1 MCCAQLLGLQWVSSR
16 LQCVLLDYCE
26 AFNSRIL
33 SPRQFASGMVAAAP
47 HTMNVVALGGAL
59 GETAQLSIRLHP
71 SVAASGVVSVLTT
84 QAADL
89 VTGNKLL
96 RLRD

>member
-1 MCCAQLLGLQWVSSR
+1 MGLLCAQLLGLQWVSSR

-59 GETAQLSIRLHP
+59 GESARFPADRNPSIFQAT
-71 SVAASGVVSVLTT
+71 SVSAAVSTT
-84 QAADL
+84 
-89 VTGNKLL
+89 
-96 RLRD
+96 